1 MEEKFYKLLEHIKK
15 NGDTCPDYEI
25 IKELTPQILV
35 DWKDI
40 NNFLYCLPEC
50 DYDMLAL
57 EAVLLAVDGEVS
69 RGREGNG
76 QAKAVLFHLYHDGEY
91 EILIH
96 DRLVKINAPELKSR
110 ERYDAFLQSDCPD
123 HFMHVGTEDI
133 IPNVDTLD
141 AHDYMM
147 LYLFGTNFGEDVY
160 RYPVET
166 EEDSSAK
173 NFERAK
179 LYLPKYVD
187 YLLKETKNPDFGMDF
202 LLVKMLFDGYTEIEI
217 NEFALQW
224 LDVAQKTEIPCYASM
239 YLYLLGQYD
248 FEYQETGSVK
258 APERK
263 DFDRALSHI
272 PTYVSHLCEVYENRG
287 DPGPND
293 HDPDTELNKLIHK
306 MCEQSYEASKIE
318 RFATL
323 WMQEMMKR
331 GKAFYSLMYMRL
343 FGEHFGG
350 TRVNIDG
357 IKNFNTALALIP
369 DYLEYIFA
377 YKDFGDELYY
387 VFDPDQQLYHL
398 ICAMREHAYGEDDV
412 RTFVTHWMNAAIASG
427 HPCNSPMYVYLLG
440 HFVFRQ
446 EEMTMDIGED
456 KKNFAAALA
465 FIPKWIEFLTDQGMM
480 YYKGYGA
487 SDIFELLFRM
497 HKVGY
502 EKEQLEA
509 ILSAFLEELAS
520 IDPYEVRCLKRNL
533 PFYAQKEPWLNEYI
547 PVFEMYIKL
556 EEKEAE
562 AEELKPFNPFDAP
575 NFPF

>member
-1 MEEKFYKLLEHIKK
+1 MEEKIYKLLDHIKK
-15 NGDTCPDYEI
+15 NGDNCPDYEK
-25 IKELTPQILV
+25 IKELTPKILL

-50 DYDMLAL
+50 DYDILAL
-57 EAVLLAVDGEVS
+57 EAVLLAVDGDV
-69 RGREGNG
+69 RCGREGNG
-76 QAKAVLFHLYHDGEY
+76 LAKAVLFHLYHDGEY
-91 EILIH
+91 EVLIH
-96 DRLVKINAPELKSR
+96 DRVVRINAPELKSR
-110 ERYDAFLQSDCPD
+110 ERYDAFLESDCPD
-123 HFMHVGTEDI
+123 HYMHVGTEDI
-133 IPNVDTLD
+133 IPDVYTLD

-166 EEDSSAK
+166 VEDLSAK
-173 NFERAK
+173 NFEQAK
-179 LYLPKYVD
+179 QYLPKYVD
-187 YLLKETKNPDFGMDF
+187 YVLKIEETPDYSMDF
-202 LLVKMLFDGYTEIEI
+202 ILASMIFNGYTEKEV
-217 NEFALQW
+217 NEFALRW
-224 LDVAQKTEIPCYASM
+224 IDIAQKEVTPCYASM
-239 YLYLLGQYD
+239 YLYLFGQYD

-263 DFDRALSHI
+263 DFERALSHI
-272 PTYVSHLCEVYENRG
+272 PTYASHLCEVYENRG

-306 MCEQSYEASKIE
+306 MREQSYEASEIE

-357 IKNFNTALALIP
+357 IKNFNAALALIP

-412 RTFVTHWMNAAIASG
+412 CIFVTHWMNAAIASG
-427 HPCNSPMYVYLLG
+427 HPYNSPMYVYLLG
-440 HFVFRQ
+440 QFVFRQ
-446 EEMTMDIGED
+446 EGMTMDIGED
-456 KKNFAAALA
+456 KKSFAAALA
-465 FIPKWIEFLTDQGMM
+465 FIPRWIEFLTDDSMM
-480 YYKGYGA
+480 YHKGYSV
-487 SDIFELLFRM
+487 SDIFDLLARM
-497 HKVGY
+497 REAGY
-502 EKEQLEA
+502 EKEQSEEL
-509 ILSAFLEELAS
+509 LSAFLEELAS
-520 IDPYEVRCLKRNL
+520 VSSYEVHSLKRDLAN
-533 PFYAQKEPWLNEYI
+533 YAQKEPWLREYL
-547 PVFEMYIKL
+547 PVFEIVYK
-556 EEKEAE
+556 
-562 AEELKPFNPFDAP
+562 D
-575 NFPF
+575 